1 MATRQQTAVRILVSA
16 VVVVGAFSMLFFAM
30 AQKDALFYKHVDEV
44 MTSPDQWYGKHM
56 QLHGFV
62 DGTVMQRPNTLEY
75 RFSIKNGASMV
86 PAMYTGVVPDTFKEG
101 SEVVL
106 KGELARDGFHVERD
120 GIMAKC
126 PSKYQPADGAASN
139 ARGGH

>member
-1 MATRQQTAVRILVSA
+1 MATRQQTAVRIIISA
-16 VVVVGAFSMLFFAM
+16 VIIVGAFSALFFAM

-44 MTSPDQWYGKHM
+44 MVSPDQWYGKHI

-62 DGTVMQRPNTLEY
+62 DGQPRVRPNTLEY
-75 RFSIKNGASMV
+75 LFSIKNGGSVV
-86 PAMYTGVVPDTFKEG
+86 PAMYQGVVPDTFKAG

-106 KGELARDGFHVERD
+106 KGQLAKDGFHVEQD

-126 PSKYQPADGAASN
+126 PSKYQPADGTAAS
-139 ARGGH
+139 RGGQ

>member
-1 MATRQQTAVRILVSA
+1 MATRQQTAVRIVISA
-16 VVVVGAFSMLFFAM
+16 VVIVGAFSALFFAM

-44 MTSPDQWYGKHM
+44 MVSPDHWYGKHI

-62 DGTVMQRPNTLEY
+62 DGQVLVKPDTLDY
-75 RFSIKNGASMV
+75 RFKVKNGSSLV

-106 KGELARDGFHVERD
+106 TGRLAPDGFHATD
-120 GIMAKC
+120 IMAKC
-126 PSKYQPADGAASN
+126 PSKYQPADGTAAT
-139 ARGGH
+139 RGGH